1 MFVRK
6 SLKLVSA
13 ILLTLT
19 VLVGLGYAAHKSNS
33 QSDRSMA
40 AGSDGQTWP

>member
-1 MFVRK
+1 MSVKK

-19 VLVGLGYAAHKSNS
+19 VLAGLGYATHKINS
-33 QSDRSMA
+33 QTDHYA
-40 AGSDGQTWP
+40 TTDGRTWP